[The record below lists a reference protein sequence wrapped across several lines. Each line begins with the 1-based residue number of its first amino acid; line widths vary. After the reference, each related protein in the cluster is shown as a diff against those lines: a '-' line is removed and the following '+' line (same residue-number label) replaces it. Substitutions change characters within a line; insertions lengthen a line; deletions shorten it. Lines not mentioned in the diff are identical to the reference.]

1 MLTYRFIQDL
11 PFAVRSRKQILV
23 LDRSTEDRHKT
34 NIAGKR
40 KDAGMVCKQYC
51 SIDTMVAGLLFL
63 LTISVATAAGPTAA
77 QCGQMPAWQ
86 RRFADRELGE
96 AYETGYKSIF
106 PLE

>member
-40 KDAGMVCKQYC
+40 KDAGMVGKQYC
-51 SIDTMVAGLLFL
+51 SIDTMVAGLLFW
-63 LTISVATAAGPTAA
+63 LTISVATAVGPTAA
-77 QCGQMPAWQ
+77 QGRQCAGMAATLCRQ
-86 RRFADRELGE
+86 R
-96 AYETGYKSIF
+96 TGRGI
-106 PLE
+106 